1 MTGQF
6 IRGRIKVKWGERAKK
21 SDLKWIEEMQIKWW
35 NFKLNEKCKWI
46 HQGNKIYESVPQYIG
61 LSWKKWNYSIY
72 RWYLNSGVNNT
83 EGKLSDS

>member
-6 IRGRIKVKWGERAKK
+6 IRGRITVKWGERAKK

-35 NFKLNEKCKWI
+35 NFKLSEKCKWI

-61 LSWKKWNYSIY
+61 LSWKKNEIILYI
-72 RWYLNSGVNNT
+72 G
-83 EGKLSDS
+83 DI